1 MPNQKLTDAIK
12 NCRSFRS
19 FLKKNNAAKELSS
32 KGFLITRE
40 MIDNIM
46 KQSND
51 IAGIRIYVGLD
62 DANNVKPYAVGCVK
76 NGTKYNDYKI
86 KRSGGA
92 GIPGAAPQAA
102 ITSMTDGTNTTL
114 TGSSTGMED
123 DGPVVEEPR
132 PCPSECSDDNDLNT
146 GE

>member
-1 MPNQKLTDAIK
+1 MPNPKLDAAIK
-12 NCRSFRS
+12 NCRNFRS
-19 FLKKNNAAKELSS
+19 YVKKNNAAKELST
-32 KGFLITRE
+32 KGFLLTRE

-46 KQSND
+46 KQSGD

-62 DANNVKPYAVGCVK
+62 ETGAVKPCAVGCVK
-76 NGTKYNDYKI
+76 NGEKYNDYKI
-86 KRSGGA
+86 KRSGV
-92 GIPGAAPQAA
+92 GIPSGAPQAA
-102 ITSMTDGTNTTL
+102 ITSMGDGTNTTL

>member
-12 NCRSFRS
+12 YCRNFRS
-19 FLKKNNAAKELSS
+19 YLKKNSTAKELSS
-32 KGFLITRE
+32 KGFLLTRDQ
-40 MIDNIM
+40 IDNIL
-46 KQSND
+46 KQGDD
-51 IAGIRIYVGLD
+51 IKGIRIYVGLD
-62 DANNVKPYAVGCVK
+62 DSNNIKPYAVGCVK
-76 NGTKYNDYKI
+76 NGEKYNDYKI
-86 KRSGGA
+86 KRSGA
-92 GIPGAAPQAA
+92 GIPDGAPQAA